1 MKEKR
6 FYKLI
11 HKTYMAVV
19 LQTWHENMRGDG
31 ATAGCHVV
39 IWSSV
44 TITQSFRLHFHPLKL
59 HSGKLLTEIVKF

>member
-6 FYKLI
+6 FYKLV

-19 LQTWHENMRGDG
+19 LQTQQENMRGNG

-39 IWSSV
+39 IWSFV